1 MTFMQYHEMH
11 FGNFKA
17 YLFQFAVR
25 LEPWRC
31 DAQGVDWGFLAADH
45 YFSNPSSCNIGG
57 FTVTAQLWQWDW
69 LTKYIAC
76 MLHLESLRSFA
87 KSTKH
92 GLLGS
97 GFIARALGVTHEA
110 CNSTTPS
117 ASPTRRQSWLTQGR
131 FQKPS
136 AVSHCK
142 DFIRIIALGL
152 RQDLRVVDILYEKV
166 VKPSLHYSLLDCT
179 LARPLQTWPWWKDHP
194 NWRQPCRT
202 INPSLTFRL
211 VVRMEVLRGE
221 YSINLKLARALYK
234 HHHQQKR
241 QPQQRQQQKQEE
253 DQEGE
258 CHDMHADEAS
268 CFFSPSSGT
277 LQDSTQ
283 SYSLSELARIATLL
297 HRPEFLQGRETCSA
311 TVQRGVFHASNLYAD
326 YLTGFLY
333 IYDIF
338 YIKKLSYCFGCGYL
352 SKALVLACD
361 GRISWMRSC
370 VNCCAKVSSERG
382 QDYLQGWMI
391 FAALSWKFHG
401 VIVGWTLCCV
411 QTCQF
416 FLPHLT
422 YLKIDHQ
429 SVFDIFELF
438 CLDGIIHRFLICP
451 AKRNA
456 EGGLQS
462 TITVG
467 T

>member
-1 MTFMQYHEMH
+1 
-11 FGNFKA
+11 
-17 YLFQFAVR
+17 
-25 LEPWRC
+25 
-31 DAQGVDWGFLAADH
+31 
-45 YFSNPSSCNIGG
+45 
-57 FTVTAQLWQWDW
+57 
-69 LTKYIAC
+69 

-87 KSTKH
+87 KSTMVC
-92 GLLGS
+92 LGS

-117 ASPTRRQSWLTQGR
+117 ASPTRRQSWLTRGR

-142 DFIRIIALGL
+142 ELIRIIALCL
-152 RQDLRVVDILYEKV
+152 QQDLGVVDILYEKV

-221 YSINLKLARALYK
+221 YSINLKLARTLYK
-234 HHHQQKR
+234 HHHQQK
-241 QPQQRQQQKQEE
+241 RQQQKQEE

-297 HRPEFLQGRETCSA
+297 HRPEFLLQGSPHKGDLQCNSA
-311 TVQRGVFHASNLYAD
+311 MVCFMMFHASNLYAD

-333 IYDIF
+333 TIYF
-338 YIKKLSYCFGCGYL
+338 
-352 SKALVLACD
+352 
-361 GRISWMRSC
+361 
-370 VNCCAKVSSERG
+370 
-382 QDYLQGWMI
+382 
-391 FAALSWKFHG
+391 
-401 VIVGWTLCCV
+401 T
-411 QTCQF
+411 
-416 FLPHLT
+416 
-422 YLKIDHQ
+422 
-429 SVFDIFELF
+429 
-438 CLDGIIHRFLICP
+438 
-451 AKRNA
+451 
-456 EGGLQS
+456 
-462 TITVG
+462 
-467 T
+467 